1 MLHGVHGAVAELI
14 RVPEKLEL
22 AMETALG
29 ASVQHIVMENESVS
43 RQAIAF
49 LKRRQLGRATFLPLD
64 VIRPRNVSASDRHLA
79 EGEAGFVGFGSE
91 LVKYDSRYSNIVGD
105 LLGNVVIA
113 ETLEQA
119 NKIAARF
126 SYRFRVVTLEGD
138 VVNAGGSMTG
148 GSQHKKT
155 NSLLGRKR
163 QLERLDQEITETEK
177 QLEKPQEG
185 IEGVRNQMIES
196 QDKLDELRKAG
207 DDKRIEE
214 QQVAGDRKRLSMS
227 RATSSNKPSWQARRR
242 AVKRRKPKRFRQA
255 VNARRSCCPSWRR
268 KRNQPIW
275 RSKPQNLPVKLMSR
289 RRKSFRVS

>member
-1 MLHGVHGAVAELI
+1 MI
-14 RVPEKLEL
+14 QD
-22 AMETALG
+22 TATSSAPSGQCRDRRDLG
-29 ASVQHIVMENESVS
+29 ASEQDCRKILLSLPCRHTRGRRGQCRRIHDRRQSAQENEQPAGT
-43 RQAIAF
+43 QASA
-49 LKRRQLGRATFLPLD
+49 GATGSG
-64 VIRPRNVSASDRHLA
+64 NHGDREA
-79 EGEAGFVGFGSE
+79 VGE
-91 LVKYDSRYSNIVGD
+91 VK
-105 LLGNVVIA
+105 
-113 ETLEQA
+113 
-119 NKIAARF
+119 
-126 SYRFRVVTLEGD
+126 
-138 VVNAGGSMTG
+138 
-148 GSQHKKT
+148 
-155 NSLLGRKR
+155 
-163 QLERLDQEITETEK
+163 
-177 QLEKPQEG
+177 EG

-214 QQVAGDRKRLSMS
+214 QQVAGDRKRLEHE